1 MASID
6 HHSKA
11 FDEATLTK
19 LIIFEDYAKEWIPTF
34 VMGGY
39 KELWIFDFFAGPGYD
54 KKCVEGSPIRI
65 LRQIKNQIGNIF
77 QKNTKINL
85 CFNEFDKTK
94 FEKLKKACE
103 TYMQNNPELRRAN
116 VHIEYCNKD
125 FEVLFFEKI
134 STIKNKP
141 SLVYIDQNGVKFLS
155 DKYFLELASTNT
167 TDFLYYVA
175 SSYFLRF
182 GNEPEFKENIN
193 IDIEKAKK
201 DPYKYI
207 HKSILEQL
215 KSRLPQNTKLSL
227 YPFTIKKGTNIY
239 GIIFGATHPRA
250 VDKFLKTAWKRNEL
264 NGEANFDI
272 NNDEEK
278 SLYQQDLFGKPIY
291 NKIEEFSIKL
301 RDTILKGEI
310 DNNKKAYDFTLKEG
324 HIDKHASEVILQLKK
339 DKLIT
344 FEGKSPLVNYEQVYK
359 NRRIINF
366 EIVNRKQ

>member
-1 MASID
+1 MSGID
-6 HHSKA
+6 HHKKP

-19 LIIFEDYAKEWIPTF
+19 LMIFEDYAKEWLPTF
-34 VMGGY
+34 IMGEY

-54 KKCVEGSPIRI
+54 KNGVEGSPIRI

-85 CFNEFDKTK
+85 CFNEFDKDK
-94 FEKLKKACE
+94 FDKLQESCNMYIKH
-103 TYMQNNPELRRAN
+103 NSELSRAQIY
-116 VHIEYCNKD
+116 IEYCNKD

-141 SLVYIDQNGVKFLS
+141 SLVYIDQNGIKFLS
-155 DKYFLELASTNT
+155 DKYFLELANTNT
-167 TDFLYYVA
+167 ADFLYYVS

-182 GNEPEFKENIN
+182 GETPEFKGNIN

-201 DPYKYI
+201 NPYKYI

-215 KSRLPQNTKLSL
+215 KSRLPQDTKLSL

-239 GIIFGATHPRA
+239 GIIFGAKHPRA
-250 VDKFLKTAWKRNEL
+250 VDKFLKTSWKRNEL

-272 NNDEEK
+272 NNDGEK
-278 SLYQQDLFGKPIY
+278 SLYQQDLFGTPIY
-291 NKIEEFSIKL
+291 NKIEEFSMKL
-301 RDTILKGEI
+301 QNLILKGEI

-324 HIDKHASEVILQLKK
+324 HIDKHASEVILKMKK

-344 FEGKSPLVNYEQVYK
+344 FEGRSPLVNYEQVYK
-359 NRRIINF
+359 NRRIIDF
-366 EIVNRKQ
+366 KLVK